1 MEIKEYFNPLLKWWW
16 LILLSAV
23 IAGGASYMATRQQAP
38 EFASQATLIIGSTID
53 NPNPSNSEL
62 SLSQQLA
69 ATYVDL
75 ANRNSVRETT
85 MEALG
90 LDWLPEIR
98 VFQPTNSNTIEII
111 VTDTDPVR
119 AQAVAAELSRQLIL
133 RSPTAQDDRSARQD
147 FVNEQLDEYEQAI
160 TETKDQIN
168 AKKEEL
174 GQLVS
179 AREISSV
186 QSEIRSLESKLQTL
200 QSIYANLLQGT
211 GEGATNT
218 VRILEEASL
227 PRRPINSNNMM
238 TILTAAAVGFALA
251 ATAAYVLEYLDNS
264 VKTPA
269 QIERLVQQPTLAGI
283 GFIKPTAEHES
294 LLVTINQPKSAM
306 SEAYRVLRTGIQFSG
321 MDGKNSILLITSA
334 VPQEGKSTTAA
345 NLSVVLAQAGYRVL
359 LLDADLRR
367 PSQHRVFDLPNSRGL
382 TTILLQMDDA
392 EESETLNLI
401 EDAAHPAQV
410 DGLQVITC
418 GPLPPNPSELLGS
431 VRMNHLLE
439 VAEEAFD
446 YVVIDSPPV
455 LSVTDSVIL
464 AAQAGST
471 IVVVQANK
479 SREDDLTQTIERLH
493 DVNANVVGCVLNLL
507 KPRSEGF
514 QYYHY
519 FRDPYYTPDE
529 PDEPDVSG
537 NALPKRK
544 LLKRFRHS
552 HETA

>member
-1 MEIKEYFNPLLKWWW
+1 MEIKEYIYPLLKWWW

-23 IAGGASYMATRQQAP
+23 IAGGASFLATRQQAP
-38 EFASQATLIIGSTID
+38 KYASRATLIIGSAID

-90 LDWLPEIR
+90 LNWLPEIR
-98 VFQPTNSNTIEII
+98 VFQPSNSNTIEII
-111 VTDTDPVR
+111 VTDTDPAR

-160 TETKDQIN
+160 TETKDQIT

-174 GQLVS
+174 SQLVS

-218 VRILEEASL
+218 VRILEKASL
-227 PRRPINSNNMM
+227 PRRPLDSNNMM
-238 TILTAAAVGFALA
+238 TVLTAAAIGFALA
-251 ATAAYVLEYLDNS
+251 ATAAYLLEYLDNS

-269 QIERLVQQPTLAGI
+269 QIERLVHMPTLAGI
-283 GFIKPTAEHES
+283 GNLKTVDKENV
-294 LLVTINQPKSAM
+294 LVTVTQPRTAM
-306 SEAYRVLRTGIQFSG
+306 SEAYRVLRTGIQFSNL
-321 MDGKNSILLITSA
+321 DKKNSILLVTSA

-345 NLSVVLAQAGYRVL
+345 NLAVVLAQAGYRVL

-367 PSQHRVFDLPNSRGL
+367 PSQHRIFDLPNSRGL

-392 EESETLNLI
+392 KEPETLNLI
-401 EDAAHPAQV
+401 ENVAHPAQV
-410 DGLQVITC
+410 DGLQVVAC

-431 VRMNHLLE
+431 VRMNHLLD

-446 YVVIDSPPV
+446 YVIVDSPPV

-479 SREDDLTQTIERLH
+479 SREDDLKQTMERLR
-493 DVNANVVGCVLNLL
+493 DVNANVVGCVLNWL

>member
-90 LDWLPEIR
+90 LTWLPEIR

-111 VTDTDPVR
+111 VTDTDPIR
-119 AQAVAAELSRQLIL
+119 AQAVASELSRQLIL
-133 RSPTAQDDRSARQD
+133 RSPTSQDDRSARQD

-160 TETKDQIN
+160 TENKDQII

-174 GQLVS
+174 GHLIS

-186 QSEIRSLESKLQTL
+186 QGEIRSLESKLQTL

-238 TILTAAAVGFALA
+238 TVLTAAAVGLALA

-264 VKTPA
+264 IKTPA
-269 QIERLVQQPTLAGI
+269 HIERLVQQPTLAGI
-283 GFIKPTAEHES
+283 GFIKPADNQSMLIT
-294 LLVTINQPKSAM
+294 VNQPKSAM

-321 MDGKNSILLITSA
+321 VDRKNSILLITSA

-382 TTILLQMDDA
+382 TTILLQMDDG
-392 EESETLNLI
+392 EEADTLNLI
-401 EDAAHPAQV
+401 EDAAHSAQV
-410 DGLQVITC
+410 DGLQVVTC
-418 GPLPPNPSELLGS
+418 GPVPPNPSELLGS

-455 LSVTDSVIL
+455 LSVTDGVIL

-471 IVVVQANK
+471 VVVVQANK
-479 SREDDLTQTIERLH
+479 SREDDLKQAMERLH

-529 PDEPDVSG
+529 PDDPDVSG
-537 NALPKRK
+537 DALPKRK
-544 LLKRFRHS
+544 SLKRFSHS
-552 HETA
+552 HEAV